1 MGHVTAAGL
10 DELDDVVRELRGVD
24 GLKESRAA
32 SSIEVRAFLHFHE
45 DRAAYADVRLDADF
59 ERMRV
64 TTKAERKRLL
74 SVVRATDAP
83 LGQLSGIAS
92 HHWHHQSWPTRM
104 RSLGC
109 QQYEISA
116 VFSK

>member
-1 MGHVTAAGL
+1 MWCASCAVSMVSRRSPAAF
-10 DELDDVVRELRGVD
+10 
-24 GLKESRAA
+24 
-32 SSIEVRAFLHFHE
+32 SIEGRVLLHFHE
-45 DRAAYADVRLDADF
+45 DPSGFYADRLDADF

-74 SVVRATDAP
+74 SVAASCSAP